1 MADSDRDMLSVY
13 RRLMEMAG
21 HTAETAFDG
30 IQVLKLLG
38 AAPFDLA
45 VINERLPRIAHER
58 ILSALRNQG
67 TPALV
72 LLDRPLHVSRLCGKE
87 LANAYLTFPFFPA
100 ELSALALDV
109 TRKARSDERIRCMG
123 IEADVGGF
131 RFSGTDIRL
140 TAAELDI
147 WRELSERATPLPFPQ
162 RVYVHALN
170 RKLERLDGD
179 RIRVE
184 YLAEKGYGLV
194 RKA

>member
-1 MADSDRDMLSVY
+1 MRILLADSDRDMLSVY

-72 LLDRPLHVSRLCGKE
+72 LLDRPLHVSRLCGEE

-109 TRKARSDERIRCMG
+109 TRKATPLSGWLFVPSTNFRI
-123 IEADVGGF
+123 ISVPSL
-131 RFSGTDIRL
+131 RFSKVTLL
-140 TAAELDI
+140 TAPE
-147 WRELSERATPLPFPQ
+147 RSKTVCKSEPFQ
-162 RVYVHALN
+162 
-170 RKLERLDGD
+170 
-179 RIRVE
+179 
-184 YLAEKGYGLV
+184 
-194 RKA
+194 